1 MAAGTCD
8 DAILLYRFL
17 PADLEWG
24 VQNLSETQVSHSS
37 WLWQIRKGKLLIG
50 EPTWLGSD
58 SLGRVRDG
66 EIHPW
71 ARAKGGWKPR
81 WEESARWEETLW
93 LSFCQLF
100 HPIIIP
106 RVWRSNSI
114 TAWPQGYL
122 WGVCLPCFVQQHH
135 QQSPHLER
143 AFSLC
148 KVTART
154 ESQVTAWM
162 NSLKTTLKMSN
173 IMATVFCKMNTSMWN
188 FLKGFYDVAQELLK
202 ISAPQRAMKE
212 HKMEWL
218 SRICH
223 PPSILIFKGDNLT
236 DFWSK
241 CCSVLNRCT
250 GKRRFCSLYIH
261 CASVIGCLPE
271 YPPAPPT
278 SVGNFLSAISCF
290 VSSSI

>member
-1 MAAGTCD
+1 MEKYVPEPGLREAGK
-8 DAILLYRFL
+8 
-17 PADLEWG
+17 
-24 VQNLSETQVSHSS
+24 LSERRMQG
-37 WLWQIRKGKLLIG
+37 GKK
-50 EPTWLGSD
+50 
-58 SLGRVRDG
+58 
-66 EIHPW
+66 H
-71 ARAKGGWKPR
+71 
-81 WEESARWEETLW
+81 W
-93 LSFCQLF
+93 LSSHQLF
-100 HPIIIP
+100 HPVSIP
-106 RVWRSNSI
+106 TVWRSNSI
-114 TAWPQGYL
+114 AVCPQRTP
-122 WGVCLPCFVQQHH
+122 VKSLPALFCAATLPAIP
-135 QQSPHLER
+135 SPGKS
-143 AFSLC
+143 FSLC
-148 KVTART
+148 KVTARR
-154 ESQVTAWM
+154 ESRVTAWI

-173 IMATVFCKMNTSMWN
+173 IMATVFCKMNTSVWN

-202 ISAPQRAMKE
+202 ISAPQCAMKE

-223 PPSILIFKGDNLT
+223 PPSILIFRGDNLT

-271 YPPAPPT
+271 YPPAPLT